1 MGSTYSTNNFTLS
14 SKPAFCAR
22 SGTIKDFGEITRVAS
37 VKRSLEGHWGGAK
50 GTSGFWAAGPGCGL
64 PCGEQAWP
72 KGQALA
78 LADLA
83 RGLGVVG
90 VAHMRSV
97 LGLSSIYRQQK
108 GWLPLLRKT
117 SAAALA

>member
-1 MGSTYSTNNFTLS
+1 MSVMGSTYSTNTFTLS

-22 SGTIKDFGEITRVAS
+22 SGTIKDSREPQG
-37 VKRSLEGHWGGAK
+37 GHWGGAK
-50 GTSGFWAAGPGCGL
+50 ATPDYWAAGPGCGL
-64 PCGEQAWP
+64 SCGEQAWP

-78 LADLA
+78 FADLA
-83 RGLGVVG
+83 RGLGAVD
-90 VAHMRSV
+90 VAHMRSA

>member
-1 MGSTYSTNNFTLS
+1 LS

-22 SGTIKDFGEITRVAS
+22 SGTIKDFGAITRAAS
-37 VKRSLEGHWGGAK
+37 AKRNQGGHWGGAK
-50 GTSGFWAAGPGCGL
+50 GTPDYWDAGPGCGL
-64 PCGEQAWP
+64 SCGEQAWP

-78 LADLA
+78 FADLA
-83 RGLGVVG
+83 RRLGAVG
-90 VAHMRSV
+90 VAHMRSA

-108 GWLPLLRKT
+108 AWLTLLRKA